1 MASGEAIVAKIDKV
15 EEIPGAN
22 TIQVGYVLGERVII
36 GKDVTP
42 GTIGIYFPAGLQ
54 LSHEYCYE
62 NNLYRHS
69 DQNKDTTKK
78 GFFEDNRKVKAM
90 KFMKVKSEG
99 YLASGD
105 SLDYLLAKHKVD
117 PCVSINLGDRFSE
130 FDGRE
135 ICRKFVS
142 EPTRRAMQ
150 QTKKIRHIETPL
162 FKQHVDTEQ
171 FKYFVDKISVGATLS
186 FHAKLHGTSAR
197 YSHTLVKRK
206 PRNFKERL
214 LSKLGLFKDES
225 WEYVAG
231 TRRVVLYQEDS
242 EKIGFNGPEAWRLE
256 WLEKLKPYLD
266 RGVTVY
272 GEIIGYANGAPIM
285 ATHDVTK
292 LGDKRYEEKYG
303 KTMVY
308 KYGCPEGTN
317 RFIIYRVT
325 YTTPMGEDSKSVEI
339 DLTVDQLKHWCDSR
353 GLECTRE
360 IHRRV
365 EVYTEDVKKGLIG
378 LAEALTNDDSVVGPE
393 EKLVLDEDWYD
404 PSHIREGIVIRV
416 DYKDTTPTFYKNKS
430 WTFKVLE
437 GIAQETTIDLE
448 DAS

>member
-1 MASGEAIVAKIDKV
+1 MSGEAIVARIDKT

-36 GKDVTP
+36 GKDIQP
-42 GTIGIYFPAGLQ
+42 GYVGIYFPSGLQ
-54 LSHEYCYE
+54 LSNDYCHF
-62 NNLYRHS
+62 NNLFRHS
-69 DQNKDTTKK
+69 DRNYDPNQK

-99 YLASGD
+99 YFASLNSLAFAGPGA
-105 SLDYLLAKHKVD
+105 LAGLV
-117 PCVSINLGDRFSE
+117 VGDRFTE
-130 FDGRE
+130 RE
-135 ICRKFVS
+135 GHEMCRKFVS
-142 EPTRRAMQ
+142 EHTRRAMQ

-171 FKYFVDKISVGATLS
+171 FKYFVDKIPVGATLS

-206 PRNFKERL
+206 PRNLKERL
-214 LSKLGLFKDES
+214 LSKLGLFEGETWD
-225 WEYVAG
+225 YVAG

-272 GEIIGYANGAPIM
+272 GEIVGYANGAPIM

-325 YTTPMGEDSKSVEI
+325 YTTPMGEDGKSAEI

-353 GLECTRE
+353 GLEVTKELLPRMVRGGE
-360 IHRRV
+360 WNKHIIWGQGI
-365 EVYTEDVKKGLIG
+365 EVIKQTV
-378 LAEALTNDDSVVGPE
+378 EALTNNDED
-393 EKLVLDEDWYD
+393 LDEDTYD
-404 PSHIREGIVIRV
+404 ASHIAEGIVIRV
-416 DYKDTTPTFYKNKS
+416 DHKDTTPTFYKNKS
-430 WTFKVLE
+430 FAFKVLE
-437 GIAQETTIDLE
+437 GICDEQTLNLE

>member
-1 MASGEAIVAKIDKV
+1 MSGEAIVAKIDKV

-36 GKDVTP
+36 GKDVTV
-42 GTIGIYFPAGLQ
+42 GTVGIYFPAETQ
-54 LSHEYCYE
+54 LSHEYCHE

-69 DQNKDTTKK
+69 DRNKDTTKK

-99 YLASGD
+99 YFADLRSLWYTTD
-105 SLDYLLAKHKVD
+105 STSTRMEDYWRLKV
-117 PCVSINLGDRFSE
+117 GDRFTKLDN
-130 FDGRE
+130 FE
-135 ICRKFVS
+135 ICRKFIS
-142 EPTRRAMQ
+142 EHTRKAMGQ
-150 QTKKIRHIETPL
+150 QRKPKHIETPL

-171 FKYFVDKISVGATLS
+171 FKYFADRIPVGATLS

-197 YSHTLVKRK
+197 YSHTLVKRQ

-214 LSKLGLFKDES
+214 LSKLGLFKAES

-231 TRRVVLYQEDS
+231 TRRVVLWEDDHQ
-242 EKIGFNGPEAWRLE
+242 KQGFNGPESWRLE
-256 WLEKLKPYLD
+256 WLEKLKPFLD

-272 GEIIGYANGAPIM
+272 GEIVGYANGAPIM
-285 ATHDVTK
+285 APHDVTK

-303 KTMVY
+303 KRIVY

-325 YTTPMGEDSKSVEI
+325 YTTPDGNEI
-339 DLTVDQLKHWCDSR
+339 DLTVDQLKHWCEIR

-360 IHRRV
+360 LAQRHVLYVPESRESAQIIVRNLTD
-365 EVYTEDVKKGLIG
+365 EESSCDV
-378 LAEALTNDDSVVGPE
+378 
-393 EKLVLDEDWYD
+393 DWYD

-416 DYKDTTPTFYKNKS
+416 DYKDTTPTFYKNKCYA
-430 WTFKVLE
+430 FKVLE
-437 GIAQETTIDLE
+437 GIANETTVDLE